1 MTSIYQG
8 VLQSNLLGR
17 ARPVS
22 FFFGAGR
29 KSATGAVAVPRYC
42 AEADAAPCGLLPCE
56 VGPGAGNGRLGGRGA
71 PPSEA
76 TKERNTELFFSASW
90 PAEMTMSTCSGGS
103 LHEVSTALRADARWG
118 SS

>member
-1 MTSIYQG
+1 MCVIGQPSRDASGPKIAG
-8 VLQSNLLGR
+8 ENIWK
-17 ARPVS
+17 A
-22 FFFGAGR
+22 AGR
-29 KSATGAVAVPRYC
+29 WGAPGAVAVPRYC
-42 AEADAAPCGLLPCE
+42 AEADVAPCGLLPCE

-76 TKERNTELFFSASW
+76 TKDRNTELFFSASW

-103 LHEVSTALRADARWG
+103 LKEVSTALRAAARCG